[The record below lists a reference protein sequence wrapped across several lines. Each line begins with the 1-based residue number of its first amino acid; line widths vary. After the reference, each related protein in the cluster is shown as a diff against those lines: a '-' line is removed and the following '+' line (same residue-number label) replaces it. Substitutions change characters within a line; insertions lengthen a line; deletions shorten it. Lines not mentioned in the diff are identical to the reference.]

1 MNKFS
6 TKWYTRQDK
15 TISGPFTKALLK
27 SNLQLGRINAQTEVS
42 TDQKYWQPLGDI
54 IALETDDPVIPP
66 RYPWTNVMVLIGV
79 MNNRLPKLNVKCVDN
94 SDANRNRTF

>member
-54 IALETDDPVIPP
+54 IALETDD
-66 RYPWTNVMVLIGV
+66 VMVLIGV